1 MTRRIPLRSLALASL
16 ILAGTACGDDGAS
29 SPNTSPDTTVNTSEP
44 STPPTTSTPSTPTTP
59 GTPSSEPS
67 NPPTSA
73 PTPGTDD
80 GASNASGTDAA
91 IADLAQR
98 LGVEEAAISV
108 KSEEEVTWRD
118 GSAGCPEP
126 GMMYTQ
132 ALVPGRRLILTA
144 DGKDY
149 AYHSAQ
155 GEYFYCEKPAADG
168 TAPEGAGGTD

>member
-16 ILAGTACGDDGAS
+16 ILAGAACGDDGAS
-29 SPNTSPDTTVNTSEP
+29 SPNTSPDTTVNPSEP
-44 STPPTTSTPSTPTTP
+44 STPPTTSTPSTPPSTSAPDTT
-59 GTPSSEPS
+59 
-67 NPPTSA
+67 A
-73 PTPGTDD
+73 PTPGTDEGD
-80 GASNASGTDAA
+80 TGQDFTSDSDAA

-98 LGVEEAAISV
+98 LGIDEADVTV

-144 DGKDY
+144 NGEDY
-149 AYHSAQ
+149 AYHSAE
-155 GEYFYCEKPAADG
+155 GDYFYCEKPAADG
-168 TAPEGAGGTD
+168 TAPEGAGSTD